1 MLRLD
6 NTPAV
11 APSTASGTVSDV
23 ILLLGETS
31 STSAMSRRCCCSC
44 VASVRTVSSVVRLPT
59 STRSV
64 RTWCPVSTA
73 PDSCTSSIGRHG
85 PIEGNRGPKS
95 QPHEKVALRR
105 NVASGSVGDITPT
118 SSPSSAGSSGAI
130 AARASPSRCSRLVAA
145 AGAARPGAAAGSR
158 SATPPGLGPTGQV
171 EGRGTKH
178 VLAVT

>member
-1 MLRLD
+1 M
-6 NTPAV
+6 
-11 APSTASGTVSDV
+11 S

-31 STSAMSRRCCCSC
+31 STSAMSRRSCCSC
-44 VASVRTVSSVVRLPT
+44 VASIRTVSSAVRLPT

-85 PIEGNRGPKS
+85 QIEGNRGPKS

-105 NVASGSVGDITPT
+105 NLASGSVGDITPT

-130 AARASPSRCSRLVAA
+130 AARRRRAAVAGWWRRRVPQDQRAA
-145 AGAARPGAAAGSR
+145 AGADQQLR
-158 SATPPGLGPTGQV
+158 SGLEPTGQV